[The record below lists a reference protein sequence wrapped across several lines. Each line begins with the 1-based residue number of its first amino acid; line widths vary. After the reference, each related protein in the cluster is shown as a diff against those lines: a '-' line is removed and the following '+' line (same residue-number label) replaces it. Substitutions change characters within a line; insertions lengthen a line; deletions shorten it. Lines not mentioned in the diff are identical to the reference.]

1 MIPAEGERTILATTD
16 RSPLRFFFFSKLFNS
31 LHMPIFIVNQLAKD
45 HIPHIYA
52 SGYRG
57 QIQVTMSPLSI
68 SYEYYSDSPIRVPN
82 SNK

>member
-1 MIPAEGERTILATTD
+1 
-16 RSPLRFFFFSKLFNS
+16 
-31 LHMPIFIVNQLAKD
+31 MPIFIVNQLAKD